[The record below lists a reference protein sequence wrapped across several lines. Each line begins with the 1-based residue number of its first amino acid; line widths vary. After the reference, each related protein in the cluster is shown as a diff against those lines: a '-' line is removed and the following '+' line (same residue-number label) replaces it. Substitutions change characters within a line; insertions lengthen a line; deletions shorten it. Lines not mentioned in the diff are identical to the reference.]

1 MGNEKTE
8 KRREEKKRY
17 DRGRQRKRRG
27 IEWKRG
33 GEFEGM
39 EKKCV
44 RRRGGNRKGEEKGRS
59 G

>member
-8 KRREEKKRY
+8 KRREEKK
-17 DRGRQRKRRG
+17 GRQRKRRG